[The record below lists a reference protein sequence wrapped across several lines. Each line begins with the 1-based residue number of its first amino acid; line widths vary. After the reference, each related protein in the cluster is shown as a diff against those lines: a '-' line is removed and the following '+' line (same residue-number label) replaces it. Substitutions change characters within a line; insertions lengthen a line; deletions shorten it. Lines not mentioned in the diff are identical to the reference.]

1 MFKTSSQFLLLII
14 LFCYHSSV
22 GFNRF
27 EFKINHGKY
36 CSGEQLEVYLDSI
49 VTGNYLLPDSVQEY
63 NNCLL
68 SEKKEWFQKENI
80 FSKVYYL
87 IEIAQTN
94 EYLNDQQTAYQ
105 NIEEALRLIPYENF
119 PSLHFKVLETAGEI
133 ARKHRD
139 YETLTSYL
147 KRMYNTG
154 FLSDSSIHLSDILLE
169 IADYNW
175 NMHNYD
181 ESMLYCDKVMPLL
194 QQQNYEEGKIKA
206 LIIMYHNAHFST
218 NDSTWST
225 YLLQALKIAED
236 LGDSTQLSKVYFNIG
251 YSHYRESEHTKAINY
266 YKKAREFEKE
276 KGSASELQ
284 TTIMQQLSYT
294 LIDSVEAVNKTSA
307 YLISQAIKNKHDNV
321 LGNAYRGRAWYFA
334 KTGQKDSAVYYLN
347 KAYEHRQS
355 YNEKKK
361 ASPGFY
367 RYLYEVAMLIP
378 DYELAL
384 RFLNISSAQTRQIS
398 METNAKE
405 LSSARADFDYQLQRE
420 RIERLSLENQLQSE
434 RNKRQKIIITAIS
447 LIFLFGIMF
456 LLFAQ
461 KKYAELRFSFRELV
475 KRNKELDKLNLKLS
489 NAENQLR
496 NNGNAN
502 GKQVKDEDLLYI
514 KLKRLFEE
522 EHIYRKH
529 NLSIRELAE
538 ILETNTTYLSTII
551 NQRFELPFKALLNKY
566 RVNEARIILETKQYA
581 HLTIEGIAEKV
592 GYHSRST
599 FYNAFKEITGLT
611 PTQYMNSMMNEL

>member
-1 MFKTSSQFLLLII
+1 MDRASTHILLFIL
-14 LFCYHSSV
+14 LFCYYPSV
-22 GFNRF
+22 GFNCF
-27 EFKINHGKY
+27 EFQINQEKY
-36 CSGEQLEVYLDSI
+36 VSREQLEVYLDSI
-49 VTGNYLLPDSVQEY
+49 VNGDYILPDSVQEY
-63 NNCLL
+63 KNWLL
-68 SEKKEWFQKENI
+68 SQKKELFQTENI

-87 IEIAQTN
+87 IEIAQTAD
-94 EYLNDQQTAYQ
+94 YLNNQQTAYE
-105 NIEEALRLIPYENF
+105 NIEEALILLPYKIS
-119 PSLHFKVLETAGEI
+119 PLLHFKVLETSEKI

-139 YETLTSYL
+139 YKTLTAYL
-147 KRMYNTG
+147 KRMYDTG
-154 FLSDSSIHLSDILLE
+154 FLPDSSKYLSDILLD
-169 IADYNW
+169 IANYSW

-181 ESMLYCDKVMPLL
+181 ESMHYCDKVMPLL
-194 QQQNYEEGKIKA
+194 QKQNYEEGKIKA
-206 LIIMYHNAHFST
+206 LITMYHNAHFST
-218 NDSTWST
+218 KDSTWT
-225 YLLQALKIAED
+225 IYLQQALKIAED
-236 LGDSTQLSKVYFNIG
+236 LNDSTQLREVYFNLG
-251 YSHYRESEHTKAINY
+251 YSQYREGKHTDAINY
-266 YKKAREFEKE
+266 YKKARELEKE

-307 YLISQAIKNKHDNV
+307 YLIIQGIKNKHDNV

-334 KTGQKDSAVYYLN
+334 KIGQKDSAVYFLN
-347 KAYEHRQS
+347 KAFEHRQS

-367 RYLYEVAMLIP
+367 RSLYEVAMLIP

-384 RFLNISSAQTRQIS
+384 KFLNISSAQTRQIS
-398 METNAKE
+398 MQTNAKE
-405 LSSARADFDYQLQRE
+405 LSSARANFDYRLQRE
-420 RIERLSLENQLQSE
+420 RIEKLSLKNQLQKE

-447 LIFLFGIMF
+447 LLFLLGIFF

-475 KRNKELDKLNLKLS
+475 KKNKELDNLNHKLS
-489 NAENQLR
+489 TAENQLQ
-496 NNGNAN
+496 NTGNEY
-502 GKQVKDEDLLYI
+502 GKQIKDEDLLYI
-514 KLKRLFEE
+514 NLKHLFEE
-522 EHIYRKH
+522 EHIYRRH

-538 ILETNTTYLSTII
+538 ILETNTTYLSAVI

-581 HLTIEGIAEKV
+581 NLTIEGIAEKV

-611 PTQYMNSMMNEL
+611 PTQYMNNLTVE